1 MRVGQGGARLP
12 RCGVR
17 PAKLPNVHRSP
28 GAFCGIID
36 LRGPALSLS
45 TSSTEQHPHVN
56 PWIVAIAV
64 MFATFMEVLDTT
76 VVNVSLPHIA
86 GNLSVSVDEAAWALT
101 SYLVA
106 NAIILPMTGW
116 LANYFGRKRMLTAAV
131 FGFTAASFMCGLAPN
146 LASLV
151 VFRVIQGATGGAL
164 QPLSQAVMLEAFPPQ
179 DRGKAMAFWGL
190 GIVVAPMLGPVIGG
204 WLTDNYSWRWVFYI
218 NLPVGLGSIL
228 MTRWFIFDPP
238 YIRRSNRGID
248 YWGMGML
255 ALGVG
260 ALQIVLDK
268 GQEED
273 WFASHWISVLGMI
286 AVLALLAFVI
296 RELRT
301 RDPVVHLRVFKV
313 RTYSAGVFL
322 MTVLG
327 FVLYGSLLLVPIF
340 LQTLLGYP
348 ALNAGI
354 AMAPRGLG
362 SFLMM
367 PVVGTVLGKFD
378 PRKVLAVGLVGASWT
393 LYALSRLNLQAGYWD
408 IFWPQ
413 FIQGASLAL
422 LFVPLTTA
430 TMDPIPK
437 EEMGNATS
445 MFNLMR
451 NLGGSF
457 GIASATTYLFRRE
470 QFHTNLLTA
479 RVTAF
484 NPQMQIMTRGIQANM
499 VAHGADPVTAAH
511 QSYGVIWGMVLRQA
525 AMVSFVDTFLAM
537 AVVFLLVLPL
547 LTVMKKP
554 RHYRGGAAAH

>member
-1 MRVGQGGARLP
+1 
-12 RCGVR
+12 
-17 PAKLPNVHRSP
+17 
-28 GAFCGIID
+28 
-36 LRGPALSLS
+36 
-45 TSSTEQHPHVN
+45 VN
-56 PWIVAIAV
+56 PWIVAVAV

-86 GNLSVSVDEAAWALT
+86 GSLSVSVDEAAWALT

-116 LANYFGRKRMLTAAV
+116 LANFFGRKRMLLGAV
-131 FGFTAASFMCGLAPN
+131 FGFTAASFLCGLAPN
-146 LASLV
+146 LSMLIL
-151 VFRVIQGATGGAL
+151 FRVIQGATGGAL

-218 NLPVGLGSIL
+218 NLPVGLASVL

-248 YWGMGML
+248 YWGIGFL
-255 ALGVG
+255 ALAVA

-268 GQEED
+268 GQEDD
-273 WFASHWISVLGMI
+273 WFSSHLITILAVIACLGI
-286 AVLALLAFVI
+286 AAFII
-296 RELRT
+296 RELRA
-301 RDPVVHLRVFKV
+301 RDPVVQLRVFKD
-313 RTYSAGVFL
+313 RTYAAGVFL
-322 MTVLG
+322 MTIVG

-367 PVVGTVLGKFD
+367 PVVGTVLGRFD
-378 PRKVLAVGLVGASWT
+378 PRKVLAVGLVGASWS
-393 LYALSRLNLQAGYWD
+393 LYSLSRLNLEAGYWD

-413 FIQGASLAL
+413 FIQGAALAL

-457 GIASATTYLFRRE
+457 GIAAATTYLFRR
-470 QFHTNLLTA
+470 QQYHTNQLGA
-479 RVTAF
+479 HVTAF
-484 NPQMQIMTRGIQANM
+484 SPAAYNMSRGLQSNM
-499 VAHGADPVTAAH
+499 IAHGSDPVTA
-511 QSYGVIWGMVLRQA
+511 VRQA
-525 AMVSFVDTFLAM
+525 YVATWGLVERQASMLSFVDTFLAM
-537 AVVFLLVLPL
+537 ALVFLLVLPML
-547 LTVMKKP
+547 FIMKRP
-554 RHYRGGAAAH
+554 RHKRGGGAAMH